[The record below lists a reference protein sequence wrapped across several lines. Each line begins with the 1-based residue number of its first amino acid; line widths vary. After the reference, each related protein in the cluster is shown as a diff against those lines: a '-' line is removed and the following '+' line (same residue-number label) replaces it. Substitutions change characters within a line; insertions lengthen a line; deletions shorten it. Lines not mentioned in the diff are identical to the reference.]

1 MIETLNLNSTKN
13 MITYGQYVI
22 YLKEIIKKYSNN
34 IEDNNNED
42 YLKKLIEIQNEENNV
57 NINRSK
63 KNIIV
68 KNEDDYLINETVIY
82 LMMIKRIILTMKI
95 NLL

>member
-1 MIETLNLNSTKN
+1 

-63 KNIIV
+63 KHIIV

-82 LMMIKRIILTMKI
+82 LMMIKRIILMMKI
-95 NLL
+95 SLL

>member
-1 MIETLNLNSTKN
+1 

-68 KNEDDYLINETVIY
+68 KNEDDYLINETIIY
-82 LMMIKRIILTMKI
+82 LMMIKRIILMMKI
-95 NLL
+95 SLL

>member
-1 MIETLNLNSTKN
+1 

-82 LMMIKRIILTMKI
+82 LMMIKRIILMMKI
-95 NLL
+95 SLL